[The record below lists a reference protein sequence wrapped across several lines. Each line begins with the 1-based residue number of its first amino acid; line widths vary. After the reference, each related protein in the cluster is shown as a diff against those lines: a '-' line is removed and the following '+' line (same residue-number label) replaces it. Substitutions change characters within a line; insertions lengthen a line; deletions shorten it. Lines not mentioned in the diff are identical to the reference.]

1 MDASTQHRVF
11 EIVRRELARIVR
23 EQGSERVA
31 DIGMATSLTADLG
44 LDSISFIEV
53 AVSLEKALAVD
64 ELPLNAWSDRESE
77 RDEPRFTVGS
87 LVELC
92 QRHLQPSS
100 LMPSPRA
107 VEAGTG
113 GALLASAQPPH

>member
-1 MDASTQHRVF
+1 MDASIQRRVF
-11 EIVRRELARIVR
+11 EIVRCELARIAQ
-23 EQGSERVA
+23 EQRLERVA

-53 AVSLEKALAVD
+53 AVALEKALEVD
-64 ELPLNAWSDRESE
+64 ELPLGAWSDLESE

-92 QRHLQPSS
+92 QRQLQASNVALSS
-100 LMPSPRA
+100 RA
-107 VEAGTG
+107 GDAETADS
-113 GALLASAQPPH
+113 LLASAR